1 MKKIRKRVR
10 VVEKV
15 DRDKWKMLME
25 EKFNDKVK
33 LNKEKVRKIVSQRF
47 YKWLKVFEKAEL
59 RRILVRKSWDHAINL
74 RKDFVPRKRKT
85 YLILKEEK
93 EQVREFVKEQFRKG
107 YIRPSKSPQTLPVF
121 LVEKNGT
128 RL

>member
-10 VVEKV
+10 VVEKA

-121 LVEKNGT
+121 LVEKNST